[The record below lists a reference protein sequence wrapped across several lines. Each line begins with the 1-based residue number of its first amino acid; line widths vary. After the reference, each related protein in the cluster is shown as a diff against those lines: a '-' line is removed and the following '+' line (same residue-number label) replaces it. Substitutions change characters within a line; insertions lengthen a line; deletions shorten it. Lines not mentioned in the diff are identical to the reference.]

1 MASLHREV
9 RRSGW
14 RSARV
19 EAPAPWVALALQK
32 CYTLPMEKRLGNTS
46 DIGSVLRRRREELG
60 KSAKDLAETIGVPR
74 STLLRIEK
82 GQASPTWGI
91 VLALSQ
97 ALELQPVLVPREK
110 MPAVDA
116 VVKMSS
122 DAPEAPPMAGEEWD

>member
-1 MASLHREV
+1 M
-9 RRSGW
+9 G
-14 RSARV
+14 
-19 EAPAPWVALALQK
+19 
-32 CYTLPMEKRLGNTS
+32 RLLSNIY
-46 DIGSVLRRRREELG
+46 DIGSVLRRRRKDLG
-60 KSAKDLAETIGVPR
+60 KSAKDLAETVGVPR
-74 STLLRIEK
+74 STVLRIEK

-122 DAPEAPPMAGEEWD
+122 DAPETPPMAGEEWD